1 MTSSLF
7 LFHRKY
13 DAQLRLNS
21 INEHSFS
28 FLFKLPISVTF
39 FKQRS
44 EREIHDFSF
53 SFINCNSYSLSL
65 SPAPSLS
72 SVLMFHFHNLQSHF
86 VPSSRDLLAQIFWNT
101 NGRRR
106 EHFSFLLLTTRGD
119 LKWRNN
125 NFRKFAAG

>member
-28 FLFKLPISVTF
+28 FLFKLSISVTLL
-39 FKQRS
+39 KQRS

-53 SFINCNSYSLSL
+53 SFINCNSYSLPTPL
-65 SPAPSLS
+65 Y
-72 SVLMFHFHNLQSHF
+72 SVLMFHFRNLQSHF
-86 VPSSRDLLAQIFWNT
+86 VPSSRDLLAQIFWDT

-106 EHFSFLLLTTRGD
+106 EHFSFLLSTTRGD
-119 LKWRNN
+119 LKRWNN